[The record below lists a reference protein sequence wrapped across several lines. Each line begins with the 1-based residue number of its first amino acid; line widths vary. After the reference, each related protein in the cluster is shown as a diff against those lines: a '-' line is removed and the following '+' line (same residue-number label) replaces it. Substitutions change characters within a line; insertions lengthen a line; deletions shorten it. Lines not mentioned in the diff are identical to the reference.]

1 MHRAARVVLALAL
14 AGAVA
19 LGTAEAATKK
29 KKKSYKRSDFTAEQR
44 EKLMEEARKI
54 CRKRYGS
61 AAQVYRI
68 DYARWMVICIE

>member
-1 MHRAARVVLALAL
+1 MRRATLAVLALAV
-14 AGAVA
+14 AVGVA

-29 KKKSYKRSDFTAEQR
+29 KKKVHKRSDFTSEQR
-44 EKLMEEARKI
+44 EKLMESARKL